1 MNICQ
6 PYDFHQ
12 KNSLKVLEILT
23 HTFLTH
29 YTVFIHLQYRSKLRN
44 HVHAVKP
51 RLCRTCLLW
60 IHRGGTKTA
69 TAAKTK
75 ATESRGELDAVKIQ

>member
-1 MNICQ
+1 MEIFFKKEHLS
-6 PYDFHQ
+6 FHSGFLFV
-12 KNSLKVLEILT
+12 KCVLLCS
-23 HTFLTH
+23 
-29 YTVFIHLQYRSKLRN
+29 VQYRSKLRN
-44 HVHAVKP
+44 HLHAVKP
-51 RLCRTCLLW
+51 RLCRTCLPR